1 MPKVVHFEI
10 PVDDAERAAAFYTS
24 TFGWDVRGWGDQPY
38 WLVTAGAEDEPGAD
52 GALIGRG
59 ELHTAPVLVIG
70 VASAD
75 ETIAAAE
82 AAGAEILAGKEEVPG
97 VGYAAYLRDSEGNTI
112 GIFEPFPARES

>member
-10 PVDDAERAAAFYTS
+10 PVDDAERAAAFYTG
-24 TFGWDVRGWGDQPY
+24 TFGWDVQGWGDQPY

-59 ELHTAPVLVIG
+59 ELHTSPVVVVG
-70 VASAD
+70 VASVD
-75 ETIAAAE
+75 ETIAAARD
-82 AAGAEILAGKEEVPG
+82 AGGEILADKQEVPG

-112 GIFEPFPARES
+112 GIFEPLPVRES